1 MMEKKTTSDDFYG
14 AMKKLAEE
22 IKEKKDA
29 DNRSKGNKPQTGSHR
44 SEK

>member
-1 MMEKKTTSDDFYG
+1 MKRDGFIVDNFTMVLDSIKK
-14 AMKKLAEE
+14 
-22 IKEKKDA
+22 KEKKDA